1 MGNDLAGK
9 RVAFLGAGKMGG
21 IILQALLKN
30 GLLSA
35 KSTCATVA
43 HEERAKALAA
53 KLKIKVGTN
62 NIEAAKGADIIVIG
76 VKPQVV
82 EEVVR
87 EIGAHITSKQ
97 VIVSVAASVPTSMIE
112 KNLPPNVPVI
122 RAMPNTPCLLGAGMT
137 AICKGK
143 HASGMTSP

>member
-9 RVAFLGAGKMGG
+9 KVVFLGAGKMGG

-35 KSTCATVA
+35 KSTRATVA
-43 HEERAKALAA
+43 HPERAKALAT

-62 NIEAAKGADIIVIG
+62 NVEAAKGADIIVIG

-82 EEVVR
+82 EDVVR
-87 EIGAHITSKQ
+87 EISGHITAKQ
-97 VIVSVAASVPTSMIE
+97 VIVSVADRKST
-112 KNLPPNVPVI
+112 
-122 RAMPNTPCLLGAGMT
+122 
-137 AICKGK
+137 
-143 HASGMTSP
+143 